1 MFFRLKTDLYE
12 LIYRGFSVDVG
23 VVEINA
29 KEKGKSVRK
38 QLEVDFVANLGN
50 RRYYIQSKEKGK
62 SVRKQLEVDFV
73 ANLGNRRYYIQSA
86 YAIPD
91 KEKMEQEQASLVCI
105 PDSFKKKIVV
115 ESRMPLWRNEQGI
128 TIMNICDFLLDENSL
143 DK

>member
-29 KEKGKSVRK
+29 
-38 QLEVDFVANLGN
+38 
-50 RRYYIQSKEKGK
+50 KEKGK

-143 DK
+143 DKCLILVVCRERRRDASIDVTG

>member
-50 RRYYIQSKEKGK
+50 RRYYIQS
-62 SVRKQLEVDFV
+62 
-73 ANLGNRRYYIQSA
+73 A

-105 PDSFKKKIVV
+105 PHSFKKKIVV

>member
-1 MFFRLKTDLYE
+1 MAFQLLFVIWWSEVTHPSYRRLLKTDLYE

-29 KEKGKSVRK
+29 
-38 QLEVDFVANLGN
+38 
-50 RRYYIQSKEKGK
+50 KEKGK